1 MLCSWEVPAQWLL
14 SPLMAYLTLQT
25 LESLASRCSKSR
37 VYLEV
42 GRSCGRCPHQV
53 PQIPHPTCTVSS
65 KAAASLAPLLCPRW
79 GCGSLGTVLAGPR
92 RGGCRHGQEG
102 CFFFFSFSFVLF
114 CLFCFVCFV
123 AMPGSLFHKLRPTEG
138 CSVNSLYPEMW
149 PGEARHQSSSLR
161 CGLKRSGRIHS

>member
-1 MLCSWEVPAQWLL
+1 MADALTKCPKFLIQPAPSQARQVPAWPH
-14 SPLMAYLTLQT
+14 SCA
-25 LESLASRCSKSR
+25 R
-37 VYLEV
+37 VGAV
-42 GRSCGRCPHQV
+42 
-53 PQIPHPTCTVSS
+53 
-65 KAAASLAPLLCPRW
+65 AAWGPRWLAP
-79 GCGSLGTVLAGPR
+79 GGGDADTGR
-92 RGGCRHGQEG
+92 RAA
-102 CFFFFSFSFVLF
+102 FSFFLFVLF